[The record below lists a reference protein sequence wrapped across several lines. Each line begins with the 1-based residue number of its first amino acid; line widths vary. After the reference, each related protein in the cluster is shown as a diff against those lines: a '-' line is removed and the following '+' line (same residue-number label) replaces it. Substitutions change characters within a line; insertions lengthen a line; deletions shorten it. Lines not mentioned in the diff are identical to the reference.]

1 MATWKNAESNVRI
14 SAASIWGTEFKSS
27 LVHGRQID
35 AYAMLDE
42 KHHVAVEVTEVKN
55 INKIQDDLNKL
66 IHVRNA
72 NFSTGFI
79 HTECICVTTY
89 DPTLSMRSAGQ
100 KINIDVISLDDFQAR
115 FLPFD
120 QYIAARSLVPFGSAI
135 DPDTG
140 EKDKTKY
147 VFVSFITQKGGEITT
162 ATLSR
167 DVAAGKVIAMTGE
180 YGTGKSKCVEQI
192 FTSLATD
199 AWNVLKFPIAIDLRK
214 SWGLKDRYE
223 IIRRHLLGLNLSQYT
238 DAFIKAYNSGMLI
251 LLLDGFDELGVQL
264 WSDDSSA
271 LKAMRYDA
279 LAGVRDLVSNQKSS
293 ILVCGRDHYFDNNDE
308 LLSALGLASRDVE
321 LIRTKD
327 EFSIEEIAEFLRLN
341 GKDIDIPEWLPRKP
355 LTCEFFLRVFSE
367 SGTELSD
374 EIDLIQFWDLLIN
387 AVCER
392 ESRIHTS
399 FNVETIKRILIEV
412 ASVTRS
418 KAENV
423 GPLSLTEIQAAFER
437 VVGHAPI
444 EQASV
449 LLQRLPGLGRTAAD
463 TEERRFVDTYLLDGL
478 RASDMIFM
486 IDRNDVRSAEAAWI
500 NPLSENGLLICGRKL
515 TSLNLIEDALSYLKA
530 HAKVRNQTLLLD
542 IVASLLVSG
551 ATDIDFAG
559 GYIESAYASVL
570 DFSQA
575 RVKDLQINGS
585 IIEKVNLA
593 NAAVTNVRLADNNVG
608 TLEGI
613 SSQDAI
619 PNWLNGNSVENF
631 SSIATTSR
639 IRAAN
644 LLPTQKVL
652 VTVLRKTFFQKGAG
666 RKEEALMRGLGK
678 LVKSGNLDRIVGK
691 LISEGLLTKQ
701 RGDSGDLYVPVRNE
715 ARRAGKIMAELSL
728 SKDPIWI
735 FTTDL

>member
-1 MATWKNAESNVRI
+1 MRI
-14 SAASIWGTEFKSS
+14 AAASIWGHEFRST

-35 AYAMLDE
+35 AYAVLDE
-42 KHHVAVEVTEVKN
+42 KHCAAIEVTEVKN

-66 IHVRNA
+66 IHVRNTNFA
-72 NFSTGFI
+72 NGYVQ
-79 HTECICVTTY
+79 TECVCVTTY
-89 DPTLSMRSAGQ
+89 EPTDSMRSAGQ
-100 KINIDVISLDDFQAR
+100 KINIDVVSIEDFQAR

-120 QYIAARSLVPFGSAI
+120 EYTTARNRAPFGSAI

-162 ATLSR
+162 TDLSHE
-167 DVAAGKVIAMTGE
+167 VAAGKILVLTGE
-180 YGTGKSKCVEQI
+180 YGTGKSKCVEQVFGTI
-192 FTSLATD
+192 AGD
-199 AWNVLKFPIAIDLRK
+199 AWDKLKFPIAIDLRK
-214 SWGLKDRYE
+214 AWGLKDRYE
-223 IIRRHLLGLNLSQYT
+223 ILRRHLQDLNLSSYSEH
-238 DAFIKAYNSGMLI
+238 FIKAYHSGMLI

-279 LAGVRDLVSNQKSS
+279 LTGVRDLIAHQKKGVL
-293 ILVCGRDHYFDNNDE
+293 ICGRDHYFDSNDE
-308 LLSALGLASRDVE
+308 LVAALGLANSDVA
-321 LIRTKD
+321 LLRTKD
-327 EFSIEEIAEFLRLN
+327 EFSIEEIAEFLKLN
-341 GKDIDIPEWLPRKP
+341 EKEVDIPEWLPRKP
-355 LTCEFFLRVFSE
+355 LTCEFFLRVFADI
-367 SGTELSD
+367 GAQLSD
-374 EIDLIQFWDLLIN
+374 EIDLVQFWDLLIN

-399 FNVETIKRILIEV
+399 FNVDTIKRILIEV

-418 KAENV
+418 KVGNV
-423 GPLSLTEIQAAFER
+423 GPLSLSEIQAAFER

-478 RASDMIFM
+478 RASDMIFI
-486 IDRNDVRSAEAAWI
+486 IDRNDTKSASASWV

-515 TSLNLIEDALSYLKA
+515 YSLNLIEDAIAYIKA
-530 HAKVRNQTLLLD
+530 NAKTKNQTLLFD
-542 IVASLLVSG
+542 IVASALVSG
-551 ATDIDFAG
+551 VTDLDFGGAYIDSG
-559 GYIESAYASVL
+559 HASIL
-570 DFSQA
+570 DFSHA
-575 RVKDLQINGS
+575 RVSDLQVDES
-585 IIEKVNLA
+585 IIEKVNIS
-593 NAAVTNVRLADNNVG
+593 NAAVADVRFNKNAIG

-619 PNWLNGNSVENF
+619 PDWLNGNSVELF

-644 LLPTQKVL
+644 LMPTQKVL
-652 VTVLRKTFFQKGAG
+652 VTVLRKTFFQKGSG
-666 RKEEALMRGLGK
+666 RKEEALLRGLGK
-678 LVKSGNLDRIVGK
+678 LVKSGDLDRIVGK
-691 LISEGLLTKQ
+691 LISEGLLIKQ
-701 RGDSGDLYVPVRNE
+701 RGDSGDLYVPVRSE

-728 SKDPIWI
+728 SKDPIWL
-735 FTTDL
+735 FASEL